1 MAEDTYEPSRA
12 ERILVMMTA
21 TCIGLSVLCF
31 LAIVVVTGVL
41 HLEGAGPV
49 WLIVVTLP
57 LVGLPL
63 GFALFLALFVVNV
76 VRRRRHAAGT
86 AR

>member
-1 MAEDTYEPSRA
+1 
-12 ERILVMMTA
+12 MMTA
-21 TCIGLSVLCF
+21 ACIGLSVLCF

-41 HLEGAGPV
+41 RMVGEGPV

-57 LVGLPL
+57 LIGLPL
-63 GFALFLALFVVNV
+63 GFALFVALFIVNV

>member
-21 TCIGLSVLCF
+21 SCIGLSVLCF
-31 LAIVVVTGVL
+31 LTIVVVTGVL
-41 HLEGAGPV
+41 HLPGSGPV

-63 GFALFLALFVVNV
+63 GFALFIALFVVNI
-76 VRRRRHAAGT
+76 VRRRRHSAGT

>member
-1 MAEDTYEPSRA
+1 MADESYEPSRA

-21 TCIGLSVLCF
+21 ACIGLSVLCF

-41 HLEGAGPV
+41 RVQGAGPV

-63 GFALFLALFVVNV
+63 GFALFVALFVVNV
-76 VRRRRHAAGT
+76 VRRRRYAAGT

>member
-1 MAEDTYEPSRA
+1 MADESYEPSRA

-21 TCIGLSVLCF
+21 ACIGLSVLCF

-41 HLEGAGPV
+41 HIEGAGPV

-57 LVGLPL
+57 LIGLPL
-63 GFALFLALFVVNV
+63 GFGLFLALFVVNV
-76 VRRRRHAAGT
+76 VRRRRRAAST

>member
-1 MAEDTYEPSRA
+1 MADDTYEPSRA

-21 TCIGLSVLCF
+21 ACIGLSVLCF
-31 LAIVVVTGVL
+31 LAIVIVTGVL
-41 HLEGAGPV
+41 HVPGAGPV

-57 LVGLPL
+57 LIGLPL
-63 GFALFLALFVVNV
+63 GFALFLALFVINV
-76 VRRRRHAAGT
+76 VRRRRQSAGT